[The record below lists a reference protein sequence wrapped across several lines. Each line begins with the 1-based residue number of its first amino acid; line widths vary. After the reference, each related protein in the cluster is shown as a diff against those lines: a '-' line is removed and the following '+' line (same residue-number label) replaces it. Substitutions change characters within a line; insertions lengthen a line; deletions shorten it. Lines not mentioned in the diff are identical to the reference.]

1 MNFGGVHMR
10 RKWERPAHYRKNV
23 AQNAQRTFLARWE
36 REHGDGAEKI
46 SLEREEKKCREKT

>member
-1 MNFGGVHMR
+1 MR
-10 RKWERPAHYRKNV
+10 RKWERPAHYRK
-23 AQNAQRTFLARWE
+23 FLARWE